1 MHPVQLTAGSVAIGG
16 RPVLRG
22 IDLTVE
28 TGEFV
33 ALMGANGSG
42 KTTLVR
48 ALTGLLPLASG
59 ELRLFGT
66 PFAEY
71 DAWSRIGFVP
81 QRPGASSGVP
91 TSVWEVVASGRLTR
105 RRLLRP
111 LSRADRAAIDHALE
125 VVGLPDRRHER
136 VTSLSGG
143 QQQRVLIARAL
154 AGEPDLF
161 VLDEPTAGV
170 DLPSQ
175 QALADALGRLK
186 AAGAT
191 VVLVA
196 HELGP
201 LAPLVDRAV
210 VMRDGRITY
219 DGPPLADHEVHH
231 PSFGDPHTHHHHTD
245 GRRRPGTTTPRTSTC
260 PWTADELHRLL
271 GAALPRLHAA
281 GAAGR
286 GVHRARGPGRRHV
299 PRAAPALADGRR
311 HRPRRGHRR
320 RPRADHRHLP
330 HLDRG
335 GGRDAR
341 RDRDRADPQPRA
353 HQRRRGAGPDV
364 LRRPGRRRPAHRPRQ
379 PEHVA
384 AADLPLR
391 LDHHH
396 LPDRR
401 VGHHRARG
409 RGDRGVR
416 RAVAAAVR
424 GVARPGVRAGGRS
437 PGDAP
442 TTWRSPCS
450 PRSRSPWRCVPS
462 ACCSSRP

>member
-1 MHPVQLTAGSVAIGG
+1 MHPVQLTASSVAIGG

-66 PFAEY
+66 PLAEY

-175 QALADALGRLK
+175 QALADALGALK

-219 DGPPLADHEVHH
+219 DGPPLADHEVHD
-231 PSFGDPHTHHHHTD
+231 PSYGDPHTHHHHTD
-245 GRRRPGTTTPRTSTC
+245 WTP
-260 PWTADELHRLL
+260 TARHD
-271 GAALPRLHAA
+271 HA
-281 GAAGR
+281 
-286 GVHRARGPGRRHV
+286 
-299 PRAAPALADGRR
+299 
-311 HRPRRGHRR
+311 
-320 RPRADHRHLP
+320 P
-330 HLDRG
+330 HLD
-335 GGRDAR
+335 
-341 RDRDRADPQPRA
+341 
-353 HQRRRGAGPDV
+353 
-364 LRRPGRRRPAHRPRQ
+364 
-379 PEHVA
+379 
-384 AADLPLR
+384 LPV
-391 LDHHH
+391 
-396 LPDRR
+396 DRR
-401 VGHHRARG
+401 
-409 RGDRGVR
+409 
-416 RAVAAAVR
+416 
-424 GVARPGVRAGGRS
+424 
-437 PGDAP
+437 
-442 TTWRSPCS
+442 
-450 PRSRSPWRCVPS
+450 
-462 ACCSSRP
+462 